1 MSQDVK
7 NILLNTAN
15 NTQNTTKQIEKAE
28 FSSVFGIN
36 NGFYGDALNDD
47 NINDII
53 TDVIPKLIVIV
64 GFAGYG
70 KSTMIGS
77 LYHYL
82 ILGGNIDKYELID
95 SDTFVGFE
103 RRVALR
109 RLKEGKLHSAVQRTL
124 RGDNYYLSLDLNN
137 GNKNLKIIIS
147 DKAGEVYDDYK
158 NSKVKA
164 KADIALQR
172 ADNILLLVD
181 STELFDGVKRNKSEE
196 AILDLVENI
205 SINDKTCV
213 SVVFTKIDLIGNKDS
228 FETICDEMIRGIE
241 SILKRSI
248 TKKYFIN
255 SKQVPTITSDDSNN
269 NVVCVFK
276 DILKSYTVKATK
288 TIDLNW
294 INTILKQSAL

>member
-7 NILLNTAN
+7 NILLSTAN
-15 NTQNTTKQIEKAE
+15 NAQDATKANDKVE
-28 FSSVFGIN
+28 SSSYLGVN
-36 NGFYGDALNDD
+36 EGFYGDALNDS

-82 ILGGNIDKYELID
+82 ILGGTIDDYELID
-95 SDTFVGFE
+95 SDTFIGFE
-103 RRVALR
+103 RRIALR
-109 RLKEGKLHSAVQRTL
+109 RLQEGKLHSSVQRTL

-137 GNKNLKIIIS
+137 GKNKHKIIIS

-164 KADIALQR
+164 QADGALKR

-181 STELFDGVKRNKSEE
+181 AVELCDDVKRIRSKD
-196 AILDLVENI
+196 AILDLIENI
-205 SINDKTCV
+205 SICDKTWLG
-213 SVVFTKIDLIGNKDS
+213 VVFTKIDLAKNGYK
-228 FETICDEMIRGIE
+228 EICDEMVQDIE
-241 SILKRSI
+241 DVLKHPI
-248 TKKYFIN
+248 NKKYLIN
-255 SKQVPTITSDDSNN
+255 SKQVPNHLNNDSND

-276 DILKSYTVKATK
+276 DIVKSYTAK
-288 TIDLNW
+288 TSKTVDLNW
-294 INTILKQSAL
+294 INNKLK

>member
-15 NTQNTTKQIEKAE
+15 NAQDATKASEKVE
-28 FSSVFGIN
+28 SSSYLGVN
-36 NGFYGDALNDD
+36 DGFYGDALNDS

-82 ILGGNIDKYELID
+82 VLGGTIDNYKLMD

-103 RRVALR
+103 RRIALR
-109 RLKEGKLHSAVQRTL
+109 RLKEGKFHSSVQRTL

-137 GNKNLKIIIS
+137 GKNKHKLIIS

-158 NSKVKA
+158 NSKEKA
-164 KADIALQR
+164 QADKALKR

-181 STELFDGVKRNKSEE
+181 VVELCDNVKRNRAKDS
-196 AILDLVENI
+196 ILDLIENI
-205 SINDKTCV
+205 SISERTCL
-213 SVVFTKIDLIGNKDS
+213 SVVFTKIDLIKDGY
-228 FETICDEMIRGIE
+228 EEICDEMVQNIE
-241 SILKRSI
+241 TVFKRSI
-248 TKKYFIN
+248 TKKYLIN
-255 SKQVPTITSDDSNN
+255 SKQMPSHPNNDSND
-269 NVVCVFK
+269 NVVSIFK
-276 DILKSYTVKATK
+276 DIVKSYTAKTSK

-294 INTILKQSAL
+294 INTTLK